1 MGEGKSVLKWIP
13 PNFFRKRNPK
23 KSSNTSKRGIPTTK
37 SPKSSDVHPL
47 QFRRLRG
54 WWRGEINLIQTEKMD
69 V

>member
-1 MGEGKSVLKWIP
+1 M
-13 PNFFRKRNPK
+13 
-23 KSSNTSKRGIPTTK
+23 K

-54 WWRGEINLIQTEKMD
+54 WLRGEINFIQTEKMD